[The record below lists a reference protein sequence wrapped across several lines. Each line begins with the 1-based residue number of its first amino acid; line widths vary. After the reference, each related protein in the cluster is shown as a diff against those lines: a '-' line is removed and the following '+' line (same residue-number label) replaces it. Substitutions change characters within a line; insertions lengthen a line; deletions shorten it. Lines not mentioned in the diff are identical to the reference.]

1 MNRSL
6 STIVAAA
13 RVLALAIYPC
23 TLHAQNCEF
32 DLGRDTVLCHG
43 QTVLLHG
50 PAGTLSIEWQNGGSA
65 LYMTA
70 DTSGTYWCT
79 ATLPIPGQNAVMNG
93 DFSAGDAGFSTDLVP
108 GTGGTWGPLSIE
120 GTYAVST
127 DPQLVHSNFSS
138 CGDHTGG
145 GSMLLLNGAAVQNA
159 SVWCQTITVQPN
171 TTYSFS
177 AWLMSASPESP
188 AILDFTVNGTSLGDP
203 LLASFTTCEWDQF
216 YALWSSGSATSVD
229 ICITNQNLATS
240 GNDFAL
246 DDIAF
251 SPLCSFTDS
260 IDITV
265 LPQAPDVVVTGA
277 EPICPGTTLTL
288 LAALDPPD
296 WPLNDV
302 HIEWNTGVD
311 ASSILVGSP
320 GLYEATVDGRCLN
333 VSGSALVE
341 ADTCTTL
348 LEMPNVFTPNGDG
361 NNDTFR
367 PITIGEPTTFS
378 MEIRNRWGQVVFRSQ
393 SVNTGWDGRAQ
404 GSTVPDGTYFWVV
417 QYGDIQDNGRR
428 LDRELSGHVTLLGR
442 R

>member
-1 MNRSL
+1 M
-6 STIVAAA
+6 STVVAAA
-13 RVLALAIYPC
+13 SVLAITIFPF
-23 TLHAQNCEF
+23 TLHAQNCAF

-43 QTVLLHG
+43 QTMLLGG
-50 PAGTLSIEWQNGGSA
+50 PSGTLSIEWQNGMSA
-65 LYMTA
+65 LFLTA

-79 ATLPIPGQNAVMNG
+79 ATLPIPGQDVVTNG
-93 DFSAGDAGFSTDLVP
+93 DLSAGDTGFTTDLQL
-108 GTGGTWGPLSIE
+108 GTGGTWGPLSME
-120 GTYAVST
+120 GTYGVTT
-127 DPQLVHSNFSS
+127 DPQLLHGNFSS

-145 GSMLLLNGAAVQNA
+145 GSMLLVNGAAVENA
-159 SVWCQTITVQPN
+159 SVWCQTIAVQPT

-177 AWLMSASPESP
+177 AWLMSVSPESP
-188 AILDFTVNGTSLGDP
+188 AILDFTVNGASLGDP

-216 YALWSSGSATSVD
+216 YALWSSGPATTVD

-251 SPLCSFTDS
+251 TPLCSFTDS
-260 IDITV
+260 INITV
-265 LPQAPDVVVTGA
+265 LPQAPDVVITGA
-277 EPICPGTTLTL
+277 EPICPGNLLTL
-288 LAALDPPD
+288 QATLDPPD

-311 ASSILVGSP
+311 ASSILVGSA
-320 GLYEATVDGRCLN
+320 GFYEATADGRCLN
-333 VSGSALVE
+333 ASGSALVA

-348 LEMPNVFTPNGDG
+348 LEMPNVFTPNSDG
-361 NNDTFR
+361 HNDTFL
-367 PITIGEPTTFS
+367 PIAIGEPTTFS

-393 SVNTGWDGRAQ
+393 SVGTGWDGRAQ

-417 QYGDIQDNGRR
+417 QYGDRQENGRTVN
-428 LDRELSGHVTLLGR
+428 REVSGHVTLLGR